1 MFCKGFANL
10 CSNVFLDEIIRL
22 NLLLFASWMAPDQR
36 YIFNSQSK
44 TMKNRCQKVILSL
57 IFTFTGCS
65 QTISQEE
72 EVVASSPTNPQVEQ
86 RAVSKTSDEPT
97 PGDPEY
103 SPPRAYPVEH
113 VRVPTGSLFNPEVAM
128 GLYERHTHFKVG
140 DMILVKLDEETQS
153 EKSLDFNT
161 DKNSSFNI
169 EPLTL
174 KVGGIQIDGD
184 DLEVDHG
191 QDSEFASSA
200 QTKQSNSMQG
210 SITVYVTAIT
220 PAGNLLV
227 TGEKWITMNQGRE
240 YIRFSGEVRKQDVDE
255 SNTVLSSKV
264 GNALIEYSG
273 TGELQNNQKRSVIDK
288 LFAIFG

>member
-10 CSNVFLDEIIRL
+10 AGNVFRDTIIRL
-22 NLLLFASWMAPDQR
+22 NLLLFVSWMASKQR

-44 TMKNRCQKVILSL
+44 TMKNRCQKLILSL
-57 IFTFTGCS
+57 IFTFTGCT

-72 EVVASSPTNPQVEQ
+72 EVVASSPTNPKVEQ
-86 RAVSKTSDEPT
+86 RAVTQSSDEPT
-97 PGDPEY
+97 PGDPNY
-103 SPPRAYPVEH
+103 APPRAYPVQQ
-113 VRVPTGSLFNPEVAM
+113 VQIPSGSLFNPELAM

-140 DMILVKLDEETQS
+140 DMILVKLDEETRSQ
-153 EKSLDFNT
+153 KSLDFNT
-161 DKNSSFNI
+161 DKNSTFDI
-169 EPLTL
+169 DPITL

-191 QDSEFASSA
+191 QESEFNSSA
-200 QTKQSNSMQG
+200 ETKQSNSMQG
-210 SITVYVTAIT
+210 SITVYVTGIT
-220 PAGNLLV
+220 PAGNLLI
-227 TGEKWITMNQGRE
+227 TGEKWITMNQGKE

>member
-10 CSNVFLDEIIRL
+10 GGNVFRDTIIRL
-22 NLLLFASWMAPDQR
+22 NLLLFSSWMASKQR

-44 TMKNRCQKVILSL
+44 TMKNRCQKVILSF
-57 IFTFTGCS
+57 IFTFTGCT

-86 RAVSKTSDEPT
+86 RAVTKKSNDPA
-97 PGDPEY
+97 PGDPIY
-103 SPPRAYPVEH
+103 APPRAYPVQQ
-113 VRVPTGSLFNPEVAM
+113 VQIPSGSLFNPELAM

-153 EKSLDFNT
+153 QKSLDFNT
-161 DKNSSFNI
+161 DKSSTFDI
-169 EPLTL
+169 DPITL

-191 QDSEFASSA
+191 QGSEFNSSA
-200 QTKQSNSMQG
+200 ETKQSNSMQG

-273 TGELQNNQKRSVIDK
+273 TGELQENQKRSVIDK
-288 LFAIFG
+288 LFSIFG